1 MNYLALRIWLIMT
14 ATFLISA
21 GVARL
26 AWQIPFTAAVPS
38 LTMIILLILALLG
51 IYALLIYLTIKF
63 NLKKLTALPV
73 RVGATIIFTA
83 GLVGSSIHF
92 MNLVLSPEA
101 TAALSVIIATL
112 LLMSGVT
119 AYLLILWLI
128 WFIGKA

>member
-1 MNYLALRIWLIMT
+1 MNYLILRIWLIMT

-26 AWQIPFTAAVPS
+26 AWQIPFTATVPS
-38 LTMIILLILALLG
+38 LTMVILLILALLG

-63 NLKKLTALPV
+63 NLKKLKALPV
-73 RVGATIIFTA
+73 RIGATIIFTA
-83 GLVGSSIHF
+83 GLVGSTIHF
-92 MNLVLSPEA
+92 INFVPSPEA
-101 TAALSVIIATL
+101 TAPLSVIIATL

>member
-1 MNYLALRIWLIMT
+1 MNYLALRVWLIMT

-51 IYALLIYLTIKF
+51 IYVLLIYLTIKF
-63 NLKKLTALPV
+63 NLKKLKALPV

-83 GLVGSSIHF
+83 GLVGSTIHF
-92 MNLVLSPEA
+92 INFIPSPEA
-101 TAALSVIIATL
+101 TAVLSVIIATL

>member
-1 MNYLALRIWLIMT
+1 MNYLTLRIWLIMT
-14 ATFLISA
+14 ATLLISA

-63 NLKKLTALPV
+63 NLKKLKALPV
-73 RVGATIIFTA
+73 RIGATIIFTA
-83 GLVGSSIHF
+83 GLVGSTIHF
-92 MNLVLSPEA
+92 INFVPSPEA
-101 TAALSVIIATL
+101 TAPLSVIIATI